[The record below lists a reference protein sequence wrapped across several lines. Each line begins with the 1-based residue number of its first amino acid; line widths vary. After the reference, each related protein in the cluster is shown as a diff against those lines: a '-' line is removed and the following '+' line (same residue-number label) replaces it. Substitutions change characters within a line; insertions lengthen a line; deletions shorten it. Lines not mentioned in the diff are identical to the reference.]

1 MVVACKAA
9 AGWSS
14 YFRKRIITIFL
25 RDGKKILAICASP
38 LFFSYIRNMMFWVSL
53 KSISR

>member
-1 MVVACKAA
+1 MAVAKEAA

-25 RDGKKILAICASP
+25 GDGKKIFEVCTCS
-38 LFFSYIRNMMFWVSL
+38 LFFSNKRNMLFWISL

>member
-1 MVVACKAA
+1 MVVAKEAA

-14 YFRKRIITIFL
+14 YFRKRIITNFL
-25 RDGKKILAICASP
+25 GHGKKIFAVCTWP
-38 LFFSYIRNMMFWVSL
+38 LFFSNKRNMLFWISL

>member
-1 MVVACKAA
+1 MVIAKEAV

-25 RDGKKILAICASP
+25 GDGKKILAVCASP
-38 LFFSYIRNMMFWVSL
+38 LFFSNKRITLFWISL